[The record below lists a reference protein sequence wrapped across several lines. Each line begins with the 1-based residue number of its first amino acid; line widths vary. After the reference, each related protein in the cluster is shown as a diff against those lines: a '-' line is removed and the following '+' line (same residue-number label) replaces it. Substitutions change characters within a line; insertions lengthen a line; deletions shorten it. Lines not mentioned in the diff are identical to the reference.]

1 MNNSIIVVNI
11 ENGPVLIPE
20 TKIGNFTLQECLAN
34 AENGT
39 CIIPTSEERKLEIHF
54 HEQIDV
60 EPPTNMECIETPQ
73 WSTKQT
79 FCDIKKSI
87 RTKHL
92 NQEEKEVIIPLCKKY
107 KNIFYNGNND
117 LYFTSAVKHHI
128 KTDDD
133 EPIYTKSY
141 KYPYHLKEEIQTE
154 IKKTS

>member
-60 EPPTNMECIETPQ
+60 EPLTNMECIETPQ
-73 WSTKQT
+73 MVNETNILRYQEINPNET
-79 FCDIKKSI
+79 FESG
-87 RTKHL
+87 RERGYYTFV
-92 NQEEKEVIIPLCKKY
+92 QEI
-107 KNIFYNGNND
+107 
-117 LYFTSAVKHHI
+117 
-128 KTDDD
+128 
-133 EPIYTKSY
+133 
-141 KYPYHLKEEIQTE
+141 
-154 IKKTS
+154 